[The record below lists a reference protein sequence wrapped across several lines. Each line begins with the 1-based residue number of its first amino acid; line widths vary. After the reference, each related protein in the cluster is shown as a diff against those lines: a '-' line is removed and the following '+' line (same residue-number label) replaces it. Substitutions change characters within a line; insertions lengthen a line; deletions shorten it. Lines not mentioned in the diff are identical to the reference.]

1 MGYGGQMG
9 GYGGGYGGDSQ
20 FVTGY
25 SNPFSGSLGGGYGM
39 PMGGGYGGFDQMG
52 GYGMPMGGGYGTSFG
67 GYDMGGGYGQQQ
79 QSLVPQYQPSV
90 NDLFSQ
96 YFSQQYYGGPAFDPF
111 GATSFFGG
119 GYGGG
124 FGGGMGR
131 RRRRQPR
138 AMPMYGDQVTMGG
151 QLQESPPYSS
161 SYRDPSQEYALQSL
175 PMMLP

>member
-1 MGYGGQMG
+1 MSNAFRGQTQYQQSPMGYGGQMG
-9 GYGGGYGGDSQ
+9 GYGGNPFS
-20 FVTGY
+20 TGY
-25 SNPFSGSLGGGYGM
+25 SSPFGGSLGGYGN
-39 PMGGGYGGFDQMG
+39 QMG
-52 GYGMPMGGGYGTSFG
+52 GYGSQMGGYGSPYGAQMGGYGTSFG
-67 GYDMGGGYGQQQ
+67 GYDMGGGYGQPQQ

-111 GATSFFGG
+111 AATAFFGG

-138 AMPMYGDQVTMGG
+138 AMPMYGDQLTMGPGMEPSAG
-151 QLQESPPYSS
+151 QGQDLYLSP
-161 SYRDPSQEYALQSL
+161 YA
-175 PMMLP
+175 